1 VLRRPFPEKTMTPVL
16 DDLMEIILFVQDMP
30 RQVSFYR
37 DQLGLTVK
45 EPAGLD
51 DYSSAYW
58 VEFVTGPC
66 TLVLHG
72 GGQRR
77 LGADAPKI
85 VFRVADLEAARDA
98 LAARGVQLGPSRTPA
113 PGVHVCDG
121 TDPEGNHFSLEQRS
135 P

>member
-1 VLRRPFPEKTMTPVL
+1 MTSLL
-16 DDLMEIILFVQDMP
+16 DGLMEVILFVHDMP
-30 RQVSFYR
+30 GQVSFYR

-45 EPAGLD
+45 EPAGLA
-51 DYSSAYW
+51 DYATAYW
-58 VEFVTGPC
+58 VEFDTGPC

-77 LGADAPKI
+77 LGPDSPKF

-98 LAARGVQLGPSRTPA
+98 LSARGVQLGPSRTPA
-113 PGVHVCDG
+113 PGVRVCDG
-121 TDPEGNHFSLEQRS
+121 ADPEGNHFSLEQRS